1 MPEGVEFPFPSL
13 LFHEGRTYGQPEVV
27 RISLPQ
33 VATGLRLRLPGSF
46 RRRGFQPDLLMP
58 QEALFARGA
67 HSMQAVMHR
76 AFRQIPFSF
85 WEKVTCRKSKSDTA
99 ERGKRIMAIFHYTV
113 KIVGRSKGKSI
124 ISASA
129 YLNGDVMKNEE
140 TGRISYYTSKR
151 EVVYTS
157 LLMCENAPQEWL
169 NVPAENIRRFQKS
182 VRYKRADNKDAALE
196 KFKLTF
202 QKQRLWNEV
211 LKIEKTSDAQ
221 LGRSFEFSLPKEWSR
236 QEQIDYTTEYIQK
249 TFVDKGMCADWS
261 IHDKGDG
268 NPHVHL
274 LVTMR
279 PFNPDHSW
287 GNKEVK
293 DWDFVRDANGNI
305 VVDESHSDWWQDKK
319 NPDRHGIR
327 IPVLDEN
334 GNQKVGAR
342 NRKQW
347 KRVLTDATGWNDPK
361 NCELWRSEWAKV
373 CNAHLSVE
381 QRVDHRSYARQ
392 GKLEIPTIHEGAD
405 ARKID
410 EKFQNGQV
418 QTASWKVEENQIIK
432 RQNAL
437 LKKIQISFGKV
448 SGALSQWKE
457 RLNDLKRKPG
467 SHSYDGDNDK
477 PDRGTAESYGRDGTG
492 IAGTGSTPPVFS
504 GAEPEFKK
512 LKQRI
517 IRAAESFAR
526 YRRTALTD
534 RATENQ
540 NRTVG
545 KRESAMAGINA
556 EAEQREQLIAE
567 TEQRIADL
575 KQQIEKAREIDERM
589 QKLRE
594 RRAGGRTSAD
604 DGTDAGRTGSE
615 RPENY
620 GTEQATK
627 RIADLEREIEQ
638 RKQSREYRSI
648 ADKIKANRA
657 TINQRD
663 RQQEK
668 SRRRSRGMEI

>member
-1 MPEGVEFPFPSL
+1 
-13 LFHEGRTYGQPEVV
+13 
-27 RISLPQ
+27 
-33 VATGLRLRLPGSF
+33 
-46 RRRGFQPDLLMP
+46 
-58 QEALFARGA
+58 
-67 HSMQAVMHR
+67 
-76 AFRQIPFSF
+76 
-85 WEKVTCRKSKSDTA
+85 
-99 ERGKRIMAIFHYTV
+99 MAIFHYTV

-140 TGRISYYTSKR
+140 NGKISYYTSKK

-157 LLMCENAPQEWL
+157 LMMCENAPQEWQ
-169 NVPAENIRRFQKS
+169 NVPVENLKRFQKS
-182 VRYKRADNKDAALE
+182 VRYKRADNKEVALE

-211 LKIEKTSDAQ
+211 LKIEKSSDAQ

-236 QEQIDYTTEYIQK
+236 LEQIEYTTDYIQK
-249 TFVDKGMCADWS
+249 NFIDKGMCADWS

-293 DWDFVRDANGNI
+293 DWDFVRDNDGNI
-305 VVDESHSDWWQDKK
+305 VVDESHPDWWQDKK

-327 IPVLDEN
+327 IPLLDEN

-347 KRVLTDATGWNDPK
+347 KRVLTDATGWNNPK

-381 QRVDHRSYARQ
+381 QQVDHRSYVRQ
-392 GKLEIPTIHEGAD
+392 GKLEIPTIHEGAN

-437 LKKIQISFGKV
+437 LKKIQISFGKM

-457 RLNDLKRKPG
+457 RLNDLRRKPG
-467 SHSYDGDNDK
+467 SHSHDGVNDK

-492 IAGTGSTPPVFS
+492 IAGTGQTASVLS
-504 GAEPEFKK
+504 GAEPVFADI
-512 LKQRI
+512 KQRV
-517 IRAAESFAR
+517 IRAVESFAG

-534 RATENQ
+534 RAAEKQ

-545 KRESAMAGINA
+545 KRESAMAGINS
-556 EAEQREQLIAE
+556 EAEQR
-567 TEQRIADL
+567 
-575 KQQIEKAREIDERM
+575 
-589 QKLRE
+589 
-594 RRAGGRTSAD
+594 
-604 DGTDAGRTGSE
+604 
-615 RPENY
+615 
-620 GTEQATK
+620 
-627 RIADLEREIEQ
+627 
-638 RKQSREYRSI
+638 
-648 ADKIKANRA
+648 
-657 TINQRD
+657 
-663 RQQEK
+663 
-668 SRRRSRGMEI
+668 